1 MKNKV
6 LSFLLIS
13 SLICVGSLAHEFWIA
28 PSAYMVNSNETF
40 TMNCYAGEDFK
51 QAIWANRKER
61 TQSVTHFFNKGSLDV
76 TADFIGRDSVPVPM
90 HIQNSGNHLFAFRSK
105 PSYIE
110 MKGPA
115 FNAYLKEDGITDI
128 LQYRIQNRLS
138 ANKSREFYQRC
149 AKALL
154 QADGISD
161 STYAINTGMP
171 LEIIPLENPYQLKS
185 DKINVYFEF
194 KGKPLVNYQV
204 RTWCVKDGKLIV
216 KSFYK
221 TNDKGIAV
229 LPIKDSGEWMIS
241 VVKMVLYSDALK
253 ADYESFWGSY
263 TFYKK

>member
-6 LSFLLIS
+6 RSFLLITI
-13 SLICVGSLAHEFWIA
+13 LICFGSLAHEFWIA
-28 PSAYMVNSNETF
+28 PSAYMVKSNETF

-61 TQSVTHFFNKGSLDV
+61 TLSATHFFKNGSLDV
-76 TADFIGRDSVPVPM
+76 TQDFIGQDAVSVPM
-90 HIQNSGNHLFAFRSK
+90 HLQNSGNHLFAFRSK

-110 MKGPA
+110 MKGEA
-115 FNAYLKEDGITDI
+115 FNGYLKEDGITDI
-128 LQYRIQNRLS
+128 LQYRIQNKLA

-149 AKALL
+149 AKTLL

-161 STYAINTGMP
+161 STYAVNTGMP

-194 KGKPLVNYQV
+194 KGKPLANYQV
-204 RTWCVKDGKLIV
+204 RTWCVKEGKLIV

-229 LPIKDSGEWMIS
+229 LPVQASGEWMIS

>member
-6 LSFLLIS
+6 LSFLLITI
-13 SLICVGSLAHEFWIA
+13 LICFGSLAHEFWIA
-28 PSAYMVNSNETF
+28 PSAYMVKSNETF

-61 TQSVTHFFNKGSLDV
+61 TLSATHFFKNGSLDV
-76 TADFIGRDSVPVPM
+76 TQNFIGHDAVSVPM
-90 HIQNSGNHLFAFRSK
+90 HLQNSGNHLFAFRSK

-110 MKGPA
+110 MKGEA
-115 FNAYLKEDGITDI
+115 FNGYLKEDGITDI
-128 LQYRIQNRLS
+128 LQYRIQNKLA

-149 AKALL
+149 AKTLL

-161 STYAINTGMP
+161 STYAVNTGMP
-171 LEIIPLENPYQLKS
+171 LEIIPLENPYQVKS

-194 KGKPLVNYQV
+194 KGKPLANYQV
-204 RTWCVKDGKLIV
+204 RTWCVNEGKLIV

-229 LPIKDSGEWMIS
+229 LPIKASGEWMIS